1 MRTFSG
7 LFDEKLNIVGVS
19 DGCMTTPTT
28 AVQLDDVRKE
38 FGDTT
43 AVDGID
49 IDLRHGEFFSLLG
62 PSGCGKTTTLRMI
75 SGFETPTD
83 GSIRIEGDDVVHR
96 PPNKRNTNLVFQG
109 LSLFPHM
116 TVAENVGYG
125 LEKDGVD
132 SGERER
138 LVEKYL
144 DIVDLSG
151 YGDRKPQDLSGGQQQ
166 RVAIARA
173 LVNEP
178 DILLLDEPLSSLD
191 RKLRQQMQVEL
202 QEIHDRVES
211 TFFYV
216 THDQDVAM
224 SMSDRLAVMNDGEI
238 EQIGTPKQIYREP
251 STAFVADFIGDT
263 NLLDGVVENTT
274 HPPRLELDAETD
286 VSIDLGDAPTK
297 GDVVASIRPEEV
309 EIAEAGAG
317 AIDGIVVNQYFHG
330 DRTNLVIEPHDD
342 SLPELDVA
350 VQGRTSVPESG
361 EVSVDLNPDAM
372 SVYAK

>member
-1 MRTFSG
+1 
-7 LFDEKLNIVGVS
+7 
-19 DGCMTTPTT
+19 MTTPTT
-28 AVQLDDVRKE
+28 AVQLDGVRKE
-38 FGDTT
+38 FGDTV

-49 IDLRHGEFFSLLG
+49 VDLRHGEFFSLLG
-62 PSGCGKTTTLRMI
+62 PSGCGKMTTLRMI
-75 SGFETPTD
+75 SGFETPTE

-96 PPNKRNTNLVFQG
+96 PPNKRNTNLVFQS

-125 LEKDGVD
+125 LKKEGVD
-132 SGERER
+132 ADERER
-138 LVEKYL
+138 LIEKYL

-151 YGDRKPQDLSGGQQQ
+151 YGERKPQDLSGGQQQ
-166 RVAIARA
+166 RVAIART

-238 EQIGTPKQIYREP
+238 EQVGTPKEIYREP
-251 STAFVADFIGDT
+251 ATAFVADFIGDT

-274 HPPRLELDAETD
+274 HPPRLELDAGTETA
-286 VSIDLGDAPTK
+286 IDLGDAGAK

-309 EIAEAGAG
+309 ELVEPGAG
-317 AIDGIVVNQYFHG
+317 VVDGTVVDRFFHG
-330 DRTNLVIEPHDD
+330 ERTNLVVEPHDD

-350 VQGRTSVPESG
+350 VQGRSDVPDSG
-361 EVSVDLNPDAM
+361 EVSVEFNPDAM
-372 SVYAK
+372 SVYGK

>member
-1 MRTFSG
+1 
-7 LFDEKLNIVGVS
+7 
-19 DGCMTTPTT
+19 MTTPTT
-28 AVQLDDVRKE
+28 AVQLDGVRKE
-38 FGDTT
+38 FGDTV

-49 IDLRHGEFFSLLG
+49 VDLRHGEFFSLLG
-62 PSGCGKTTTLRMI
+62 PSGCGKMTTLRMI
-75 SGFETPTD
+75 SGFETPTE

-96 PPNKRNTNLVFQG
+96 PPNKRNTNLVFQS

-125 LEKDGVD
+125 LKKEGVD
-132 SGERER
+132 ADERER
-138 LVEKYL
+138 LIEKYL

-151 YGDRKPQDLSGGQQQ
+151 YGERKPQDLSGGQQQ

-191 RKLRQQMQVEL
+191 RKLRQRMQVEL

-238 EQIGTPKQIYREP
+238 EQVGTPKEIYREP
-251 STAFVADFIGDT
+251 ATAFVADFIGDT

-274 HPPRLELDAETD
+274 HPPRLELDAGTETA
-286 VSIDLGDAPTK
+286 IDLGDAGAK

-309 EIAEAGAG
+309 ELVEPGAG
-317 AIDGIVVNQYFHG
+317 VVDGTVVDRFFHG
-330 DRTNLVIEPHDD
+330 ERTNLVVEPHDD

-350 VQGRTSVPESG
+350 VQGRSDVPDSG
-361 EVSVDLNPDAM
+361 EVSVEFNPDAM
-372 SVYAK
+372 SVYGK

>member
-1 MRTFSG
+1 
-7 LFDEKLNIVGVS
+7 
-19 DGCMTTPTT
+19 MTTSMT
-28 AVQLDDVRKE
+28 AVQLDGVRKE

-49 IDLRHGEFFSLLG
+49 IDLQRGEFFSLLG

-83 GSIRIEGDDVVHR
+83 GSIRIEGEDVVHR
-96 PPNKRNTNLVFQG
+96 PPNKRNTNLVFQS

-125 LEKDGVD
+125 LKKDGVNA
-132 SGERER
+132 GERER
-138 LVEKYL
+138 LIEKYL

-151 YGDRKPQDLSGGQQQ
+151 YKDRKPQDLSGGQQQ

-224 SMSDRLAVMNDGEI
+224 SMSDRLAVMNDGRI
-238 EQIGTPKQIYREP
+238 EQIGTPKEIYREP
-251 STAFVADFIGDT
+251 ATAFVADFIGDT
-263 NLLDGVVENTT
+263 NLLEGVVENTT
-274 HPPRLELDAETD
+274 HPPRLQLDAETEMT
-286 VSIDLGDAPTK
+286 IDLGDSALK

-309 EIAEAGAG
+309 DLVESGAG
-317 AIDGIVVNQYFHG
+317 TIDGTIVNRFFHG
-330 DRTNLVIEPHDD
+330 ERTNLVIEPDDD
-342 SLPELDVA
+342 SLPDLDVA
-350 VQGRTSVPESG
+350 VQGRSDLPDSEK
-361 EVSVDLNPDAM
+361 VSVDLNADAM

>member
-1 MRTFSG
+1 
-7 LFDEKLNIVGVS
+7 
-19 DGCMTTPTT
+19 MTTSHT
-28 AVQLDDVRKE
+28 AVQLDSVRKE
-38 FGDTT
+38 FGGTV

-49 IDLRHGEFFSLLG
+49 IDLRRGEFFSLLG

-83 GSIRIEGDDVVHR
+83 GAIRIEGEDVVHR
-96 PPNKRNTNLVFQG
+96 PPNKRNTNLVFQS

-116 TVAENVGYG
+116 TVAENIGYG
-125 LEKDGVD
+125 LKKDGVNP
-132 SGERER
+132 GERER

-144 DIVDLSG
+144 AIVGLSG
-151 YGDRKPQDLSGGQQQ
+151 YKRRSPQDLSGGQQQ

-191 RKLRQQMQVEL
+191 RKLRQRMQVEL

-224 SMSDRLAVMNDGEI
+224 SMSDRLAVMNDGQI
-238 EQIGTPKQIYREP
+238 EQVGTPREIYREP
-251 STAFVADFIGDT
+251 ASAFVADFIGDT
-263 NLLDGVVENTT
+263 NLLDGVVENST
-274 HPPRLELDAETD
+274 HPPRLSIDGGTD
-286 VSIDLGDAPTK
+286 VTVELGGSTVSGA
-297 GDVVASIRPEEV
+297 VVAAIRPEEV
-309 EIAEAGAG
+309 TLTEPGAG
-317 AIDGIVVNQYFHG
+317 VIDGTVVNQYFHG
-330 DRTNLVIEPHDD
+330 ERTNLVVEPHDE
-342 SLPELDVA
+342 SLPDLDVS
-350 VQGRTSVPESG
+350 VQGRAGIPDSED
-361 EVSVDLNPDAM
+361 VSIELNPAAV

>member
-1 MRTFSG
+1 
-7 LFDEKLNIVGVS
+7 
-19 DGCMTTPTT
+19 MTTPTT
-28 AVQLDDVRKE
+28 AVQLDGVRKE
-38 FGDTT
+38 FGDTV

-49 IDLRHGEFFSLLG
+49 VDLRHGEFFSLLG

-75 SGFETPTD
+75 SGFETPTE

-96 PPNKRNTNLVFQG
+96 PPNKRNTNLVFQS

-125 LEKDGVD
+125 LKKEGVD
-132 SGERER
+132 ADERER
-138 LVEKYL
+138 LIEKYL

-151 YGDRKPQDLSGGQQQ
+151 YGERKPQDLSGGQQQ

-178 DILLLDEPLSSLD
+178 NILLLDEPLSSLD

-238 EQIGTPKQIYREP
+238 EQVGTPKEIYREP
-251 STAFVADFIGDT
+251 ATAFVADFIGDT

-274 HPPRLELDAETD
+274 HPPRLELDAGTETA
-286 VSIDLGDAPTK
+286 IDLGDAGAK

-309 EIAEAGAG
+309 ELVEPGAG
-317 AIDGIVVNQYFHG
+317 VVDGTVVDRFFHG
-330 DRTNLVIEPHDD
+330 ERTNLVVEPHDD

-350 VQGRTSVPESG
+350 VQGRSDVPDSG
-361 EVSVDLNPDAM
+361 EVSVEFNPDAM
-372 SVYAK
+372 SVYGK

>member
-1 MRTFSG
+1 
-7 LFDEKLNIVGVS
+7 
-19 DGCMTTPTT
+19 MTTPTT

-75 SGFETPTD
+75 SGFETPTN

-96 PPNKRNTNLVFQG
+96 PPNKRNTNLVFQS

-125 LEKDGVD
+125 LKKEGVD
-132 SGERER
+132 SSERER

-238 EQIGTPKQIYREP
+238 EQIGTPKEIYREP
-251 STAFVADFIGDT
+251 ATAFVADFIGDT

-274 HPPRLELDAETD
+274 HPPRLELDAKTD
-286 VSIDLGDAPTK
+286 VTIDLGDAPTK

-309 EIAEAGAG
+309 EIAEAGTG
-317 AIDGIVVNQYFHG
+317 AIDGTVVNQYFHG

>member
-1 MRTFSG
+1 
-7 LFDEKLNIVGVS
+7 
-19 DGCMTTPTT
+19 MTTAMT
-28 AVQLDDVRKE
+28 AVQLDGVRKE
-38 FGDTT
+38 FGDTI

-49 IDLRHGEFFSLLG
+49 IDLQRGEFFSLLG

-83 GSIRIEGDDVVHR
+83 GSIRIEGEDVVHR
-96 PPNKRNTNLVFQG
+96 PPNKRNTNLVFQS

-125 LEKDGVD
+125 LKKDGVNA
-132 SGERER
+132 GERER
-138 LVEKYL
+138 LIEKYL

-151 YGDRKPQDLSGGQQQ
+151 YKNRKPQDLSGGQQQ

-224 SMSDRLAVMNDGEI
+224 SMSDRLAVMNDGRI

-251 STAFVADFIGDT
+251 ATAFVADFIGDT

-274 HPPRLELDAETD
+274 HPPRLELDADTETT
-286 VSIDLGDAPTK
+286 IDLGESAAR

-309 EIAEAGAG
+309 DLVESGAG
-317 AIDGIVVNQYFHG
+317 TIDGTIVNRFFHG
-330 DRTNLVIEPHDD
+330 ERTNLVIEPDD
-342 SLPELDVA
+342 DALPELDVA
-350 VQGRTSVPESG
+350 VQGRSEVPDSE
-361 EVSVDLNPDAM
+361 EVSVELNPDAM

>member
-1 MRTFSG
+1 
-7 LFDEKLNIVGVS
+7 
-19 DGCMTTPTT
+19 MTTSTT
-28 AVQLDDVRKE
+28 AVQLDGVRKE
-38 FGDTT
+38 FGDTV

-49 IDLRHGEFFSLLG
+49 VDLQRGEFFSLLG

-83 GSIRIEGDDVVHR
+83 GAIRIEGEDVVHR
-96 PPNKRNTNLVFQG
+96 PPNKRNTNLVFQS

-125 LEKDGVD
+125 LKKSGINA
-132 SGERER
+132 GEREK
-138 LVEKYL
+138 LIEKYL
-144 DIVDLSG
+144 RIVDLSG
-151 YGDRKPQDLSGGQQQ
+151 YKRRKPQDLSGGQQQ

-224 SMSDRLAVMNDGEI
+224 SMSDRLAVMNNGQI
-238 EQIGTPKQIYREP
+238 EQVGTPREIYREP
-251 STAFVADFIGDT
+251 ASAFVADT

-274 HPPRLELDAETD
+274 HPPRLSIDGGTD
-286 VSIDLGDAPTK
+286 VVVELGESPVN
-297 GDVVASIRPEEV
+297 GDVVAAIRPEEV
-309 EIAEAGAG
+309 TLTDPGAG
-317 AIDGIVVNQYFHG
+317 VIDGTIVNQYFHG
-330 DRTNLVIEPHDD
+330 ERTNLVVEPHDESIPD
-342 SLPELDVA
+342 LDVS
-350 VQGRTSVPESG
+350 VQGRAGIPDSDD
-361 EVSVDLNPDAM
+361 VSIELNPEAV
-372 SVYAK
+372 SVYA

>member
-1 MRTFSG
+1 
-7 LFDEKLNIVGVS
+7 
-19 DGCMTTPTT
+19 MTTPTT
-28 AVQLDDVRKE
+28 AVQLDGVRKE
-38 FGDTT
+38 FGDTV

-49 IDLRHGEFFSLLG
+49 VDLRHGEFFSLLG

-75 SGFETPTD
+75 SGFETPTE

-96 PPNKRNTNLVFQG
+96 PPNKRNTNLVFQS

-125 LEKDGVD
+125 LKKEGVD
-132 SGERER
+132 ADERER
-138 LVEKYL
+138 LIEKYL

-151 YGDRKPQDLSGGQQQ
+151 YGERKPQDLSGGQQQ

-238 EQIGTPKQIYREP
+238 EQVGTPKEIYREP
-251 STAFVADFIGDT
+251 ATAFVADFIGDT

-274 HPPRLELDAETD
+274 HPPRLELDAATEMT
-286 VSIDLGDAPTK
+286 IDLGDAGAK
-297 GDVVASIRPEEV
+297 GDVIASIRPEEV
-309 EIAEAGAG
+309 ELVEPGTG
-317 AIDGIVVNQYFHG
+317 AIEGTVVNRFFHG
-330 DRTNLVIEPHDD
+330 ERTNLVVEPHDD

-350 VQGRTSVPESG
+350 VQGRSDVPDSG
-361 EVSVDLNPDAM
+361 EVSVEFNPDAM
-372 SVYAK
+372 SVYGK

>member
-1 MRTFSG
+1 
-7 LFDEKLNIVGVS
+7 
-19 DGCMTTPTT
+19 MTTPTT
-28 AVQLDDVRKE
+28 AVQLDGVRKE
-38 FGDTT
+38 FGDTV

-49 IDLRHGEFFSLLG
+49 VDLRHGEFFSLLG

-75 SGFETPTD
+75 SGFETPTE

-96 PPNKRNTNLVFQG
+96 PPNKRNTNLVFQS

-125 LEKDGVD
+125 LKKEGVD
-132 SGERER
+132 ADERER
-138 LVEKYL
+138 LIEKYL

-151 YGDRKPQDLSGGQQQ
+151 YGERKPQDLSGGQQQ

-238 EQIGTPKQIYREP
+238 EQVGTPKEIYREP
-251 STAFVADFIGDT
+251 ATAFVADFIGDT

-274 HPPRLELDAETD
+274 HPPRLELDAGTETA
-286 VSIDLGDAPTK
+286 IDLGDAGAK

-309 EIAEAGAG
+309 ELVEPGAG
-317 AIDGIVVNQYFHG
+317 VVDGTVVDRFFHG
-330 DRTNLVIEPHDD
+330 ERTNLVVEPHDD
-342 SLPELDVA
+342 SIPELDVA
-350 VQGRTSVPESG
+350 VQGRSDVPDSG
-361 EVSVDLNPDAM
+361 EVSVEFNPDAM
-372 SVYAK
+372 SVYGK